1 MERVVSEIMELLGY
15 LLVGAAFLVN
25 LVLAFSLPLMAPG
38 IVLTVVGYLV
48 FASIWYRPLAGGV
61 IVVTVTPILLGLIGA
76 SWAMALFTYPAVL
89 VGLGLLRLS
98 SNSESSWPTVL

>member
-1 MERVVSEIMELLGY
+1 MELLALV
-15 LLVGAAFLVN
+15 LLGLAFLVN

-48 FASIWYRPLAGGV
+48 FASIWYRPLVGGV

>member
-1 MERVVSEIMELLGY
+1 MELLALV
-15 LLVGAAFLVN
+15 LLGLAFLVN
-25 LVLAFSLPLMAPG
+25 LVLAFTLPLMAPG

-76 SWAMALFTYPAVL
+76 GWDMALFTYPAVAAGAFL
-89 VGLGLLRLS
+89 YWLG
-98 SNSESSWPTVL
+98 NSAESDWPVM